1 MVFSFVLLCSLLA
14 TGLSMPLQGSPPHDA
29 LHEAMDDLHS
39 RLAASSLVGNG
50 PNSSPDDVDIRE
62 LVRQET
68 FETLTQLGFDA
79 NALHPSQP
87 EEPSHV
93 EESQPEEIVGD
104 ILGDIFSEPIVN
116 EMMDPDHLPA
126 YQHPEDMDMH
136 MGDAA
141 SDPNSMDGD
150 DIVHQGDSWEDLP
163 MDVQQAI
170 SNRLMP
176 EEPTA
181 LPQDPHQEDLPQDPH
196 PEDRPQDMQP
206 ESANF
211 VEEHASGD
219 SVQSSGANDVVASI
233 RNVLNDRLSHV
244 QGQEEQSEVLKQVMM
259 NVLQHLDAL
268 QDKAGK

>member
-163 MDVQQAI
+163 MDVEQAF
-170 SNRLMP
+170 SNGLMP
-176 EEPTA
+176 EEPSA

-196 PEDRPQDMQP
+196 LEDLPQQSQAEDIPQEP
-206 ESANF
+206 QAESANL
-211 VEEHASGD
+211 VEEDASSD
-219 SVQSSGANDVVASI
+219 IVQSSGADDVAASI
-233 RNVLNDRLSHV
+233 REALNDRLSQL
-244 QGQEEQSEVLKQVMM
+244 QGQEEQS
-259 NVLQHLDAL
+259 
-268 QDKAGK
+268 